1 MSLDKLAILT
11 SVKQR
16 AINKL
21 QVYKVGAFFFFSKTT
36 LHAPKN
42 PTHKIHK
49 THTTNLEGGEINI
62 YMHRRFYRGAVT
74 PS

>member
-1 MSLDKLAILT
+1 MSSDKLAILT

-21 QVYKVGAFFFFSKTT
+21 QVYKAGFFFSKTT

-42 PTHKIHK
+42 PTHKTHK
-49 THTTNLEGGEINI
+49 NHITNLEGGEINI
-62 YMHRRFYRGAVT
+62 YMHRRFY
-74 PS
+74 